1 MSENFDIGPLTWVKD
16 QIDQSLATV
25 LDNLKTMQVS
35 LHDTAPMRFSQT
47 HLYQASGAL
56 DMVGLEGCKRYCF
69 ELEKLASQLE
79 KKTLEATPELIAAFI
94 KAVETLQAYLH
105 DLLNGAPDIPLNL
118 YPTIQPI
125 VLALGE
131 TMDESELFFPDTT
144 NSAPK
149 DLPVKQLQDAEYTP
163 FILEQRSSYQ
173 KSLLSWLQ
181 TKQNSALHSMTE
193 AVSNISYVQKKNSDK
208 TLWWA
213 ASAFT
218 ESLEEPEIAG
228 NSGAKRLC
236 RKLDQ
241 ELRQLAEGVTKPHSN
256 LLRDILYYV
265 AISNVDRDNVQKVKE
280 VFELNLLVDKKST
293 LSFDAGS
300 IDTNELGVVQEL
312 ITQLEL
318 LRELWDDVSNTID
331 FSKVDVNAGLAQVH
345 VDNVLIT
352 KFSDTLAVSQVLTQ
366 QLSQVVVIDLYA
378 ALQSASS
385 TLRDDATKVNHAA
398 LIEIAAALNLL
409 ETSLSHYQQLDADRV
424 QKLLSEMQRLEA
436 ISSGESYD
444 KLDSDRTGELDRDT
458 IKALVTQI
466 KESLKTTEQ
475 ALDSFF
481 RNPTEMAPL
490 SLTTKPLK
498 QVGAVFDML
507 GLATPT
513 SIVKASNR
521 LVEHFQTENYV
532 ANQQHFELVAE
543 SLSMVGLYA
552 DEMPKIRPESEQA
565 LEGAV
570 LRLSDMLAA
579 AGIPFSP
586 VGFSQPDIQGQ
597 TLSGVDADNDPNI
610 ETVPQLSNQ
619 QIEQSPAGPALVVG
633 PNDVKVIDQAFDAEL
648 LDIYLTE
655 AEEVLAHIAQNCQA
669 LRVNATDSEALVEV
683 RRSFHTL
690 KGSGRTVG
698 LNAMGDIAG
707 HVEKF
712 LNGVLDKKSELS
724 QQQIA
729 GIDQMSA
736 AFANWTSELRAN
748 GQVEVNQTAW
758 SARAA
763 ALNEMADLS
772 EKVSDKEQTNADVS
786 IESQPV
792 AVAKT
797 ESINTEITSGQTA
810 QTLTPKKV
818 RKSEPQV
825 LIGGTRKMSR
835 AFYDIFVKESMQNIT
850 ILEQDVAKLVE
861 NESESPAHE
870 ANVAIHTLAS
880 NALAAEFKHMGDLGR
895 ALEAWLNEVESWSP
909 QHTELYAN
917 TVKSLS
923 GMWVKISELRN
934 PRSAR
939 ALIEVLNQAEEQ
951 ARQNKSLTVTFD
963 KVADAAE
970 EITFTLSD
978 TDKGNE
984 DIASPTA
991 ELVLETGTADVVT
1004 TETGAANT
1012 AIQSHDDG
1020 AVSQQLEE
1028 IPVIGAAE
1036 INHDNYEVKL
1046 VTESKPYNTPKPEN
1060 ADNTNFGFD
1069 KTQVDQ
1075 ELLTMFIEEAR
1086 EILPEIGTELRAWR
1100 ANPKQSEHS
1109 DALQRALHTLKGSAR
1124 MAGQS
1129 ELGDAVHEMEDLVI
1143 RSLKRKTVDIDF
1155 DNMFVDLD
1163 KIGSYF
1169 EETLE
1174 TTPVETIGAIKQQ
1187 DVPPAGRV
1195 TDRKA
1200 QFLRMRADTLDRLIN
1215 DAGEISI
1222 IRSRM
1227 DREISGVKLSSN
1239 DLTESVTRLRN
1250 YLRELEIEAETQ
1262 LQSRLNILQESNEN
1276 FDPLEFDRFTRLQEL
1291 TRMIAES
1298 VNDVA
1303 TIQHGLLI
1311 HLGQSEAALQQQNRM
1326 NRDLQQTLLG
1336 VRMLPFQQIAERL
1349 QRIVRQ
1355 TARELKKSVD
1365 LVIDGETTEIDR
1377 SVLDKLGAPLE
1388 HLLRNAVAH
1397 GLESPAERRTSG
1409 KPPIGTITLKI
1420 RQENDE
1426 IHITVSDDGAGINLQ
1441 RVKERAIKNKLINET
1456 TEVTEQSLMSIIF
1469 ESGFSTADKVSQI
1482 AGRGV
1487 GLDVVR
1493 NDISG
1498 LGGRVDLNS
1507 EFGKGTVFN
1516 VHLPVTL
1523 TVAQVLAV
1531 RSGDL
1536 IYALPVGMIEQA
1548 QKIKRQDLVNAY
1560 SAGEINWADKQYP
1573 IHYLSKLLDHEEH
1586 QPEDHNYSSVLLLRS
1601 GSYNIALHIDE
1612 VIGNQEAVMKPIGAQ
1627 LARVPGIIGATVAG
1641 DGSIMLIINPVQLAN
1656 REILGVGTVVVKA
1669 SKKAVKAIS
1678 KPTALVVDDSLTMR
1692 KVLGRLLEREG
1703 FEVLVAKDGMD
1714 AMQVLQQSTPD
1725 IILTDIEMPRMD
1737 GFGLARNI
1745 RDDARTANTPL
1756 IMISSRTADKHQ
1768 NLAKDIG
1775 VDAFFGKPVHDE
1787 ELMIKVNELLS
1798 RSQTKH

>member
-25 LDNLKTMQVS
+25 LDNLKTVLGN

-56 DMVGLEGCKRYCF
+56 DMVGLEGCKRFCA
-69 ELEKLASQLE
+69 ELEKLASRLE
-79 KKTLEATPELIAAFI
+79 KKTLDATPELIDRFI
-94 KAVETLQAYLH
+94 KAVESLQSYLQ
-105 DLLNGAPDIPLNL
+105 DLLNGAPDIPLRL
-118 YPTIQPI
+118 YPIIHPI

-131 TMDESELFFPDTT
+131 TMDESELFFPDTS

-149 DLPVKQLQDAEYTP
+149 DLPVKQLEAAEYSA
-163 FILEQRSSYQ
+163 FIVEQRTSYQ

-181 TKQNSALHSMTE
+181 TKQSNALHSMTE
-193 AVSNISYVQKKNSDK
+193 AVSNVSQAQKKNSDK

-218 ESLEEPEIAG
+218 ESLEQKEIAE
-228 NSGAKRLC
+228 NLGAKRLC

-241 ELRQLAEGVTKPHSN
+241 ELRQLTDGVNKPHSS

-280 VFELNLLVDKKST
+280 VFELNLLVDKKNAV
-293 LSFDAGS
+293 SFDTSS
-300 IDTNELGVVQEL
+300 IDVNELTVVQEL
-312 ITQLEL
+312 ITQLEV

-331 FSKVDVNAGLAQVH
+331 FSKVDASVSFAQVH

-352 KFSDTLAVSQVLTQ
+352 KFSDTLLVSQTLTQ
-366 QLSQVVVIDLYA
+366 QLSQVVIVDLYTS
-378 ALQSASS
+378 LQLASS

-409 ETSLSHYQQLDADRV
+409 ETSLNHYQHLDADRV
-424 QKLLSEMQRLEA
+424 QKLLSEMHRLEA

-444 KLDSDRTGELDRDT
+444 KLDGDRTGELDRDT
-458 IKALVTQI
+458 IKALVIQI
-466 KESLKTTEQ
+466 KESLKITEQ

-481 RNPTEMAPL
+481 RHPAEKSPL
-490 SLTTKPLK
+490 ALTTKPLK
-498 QVGAVFDML
+498 QIAAVFDML

-513 SIVKASNR
+513 AIVKASNR
-521 LVEHFQTENYV
+521 LVEHFQAEDYV
-532 ANQQHFELVAE
+532 SNQQHFELVAE
-543 SLSMVGLYA
+543 SLSMVGIYA
-552 DEMPKIRPESEQA
+552 DEMPKIRPESELA

-570 LRLSDMLAA
+570 TRLTSVLADAGVQFTTVGLDDVSINSDTTEHATDSNA
-579 AGIPFSP
+579 ESSEYSNEKHAEQATTTP
-586 VGFSQPDIQGQ
+586 SQ
-597 TLSGVDADNDPNI
+597 
-610 ETVPQLSNQ
+610 
-619 QIEQSPAGPALVVG
+619 LVTN
-633 PNDVKVIDQAFDAEL
+633 PSDVKVIDQAFDAEL

-683 RRSFHTL
+683 RRSYHTL

-707 HVEKF
+707 QVEQF
-712 LNGVLDKKSELS
+712 LNGVLDKKSILDQS
-724 QQQIA
+724 QIA
-729 GIDQMSA
+729 GIEQLSA
-736 AFANWTSELRAN
+736 AFADWAAELRTN
-748 GQVEVNQTAW
+748 GQVEINQTAW
-758 SARAA
+758 TARVA
-763 ALNEMADLS
+763 ALSQATAVEHSAA
-772 EKVSDKEQTNADVS
+772 Q
-786 IESQPV
+786 ESSAPV
-792 AVAKT
+792 ATEVDKA
-797 ESINTEITSGQTA
+797 ESISNENTQFRQDSEPP
-810 QTLTPKKV
+810 LTPKKA
-818 RKSEPQV
+818 KKTEPQV

-850 ILEQDVAKLVE
+850 ILEQDVAKLIADA
-861 NESESPAHE
+861 SLTPAQV
-870 ANVAIHTLAS
+870 AKVAIHTLAS
-880 NALAAEFKHMGDLGR
+880 NALVAEFKPMGELGR
-895 ALEAWLNEVESWSP
+895 ALEAWLNDVETWTP
-909 QHTELYAN
+909 QHTELYSN

-923 GMWVKISELRN
+923 TMWVKISELRN

-939 ALIEVLNQAEEQ
+939 ALIEVLNQAADQ
-951 ARQNKSLTVTFD
+951 ARQNKALTV
-963 KVADAAE
+963 VPSEVPEAVE
-970 EITFTLSD
+970 EITFTL
-978 TDKGNE
+978 
-984 DIASPTA
+984 PTT
-991 ELVLETGTADVVT
+991 LQ
-1004 TETGAANT
+1004 TETPTVELLSELGTPGADLEQA
-1012 AIQSHDDG
+1012 AIVNLAEAPAAAAVEFSHDD
-1020 AVSQQLEE
+1020 
-1028 IPVIGAAE
+1028 
-1036 INHDNYEVKL
+1036 YEVKL
-1046 VTESKPYNTPKPEN
+1046 VTESKAYQNVSASDIGKNVEL
-1060 ADNTNFGFD
+1060 DR
-1069 KTQVDQ
+1069 TQIDQ

-1100 ANPKQSEHS
+1100 AHPKQSEHP

-1129 ELGDAVHEMEDLVI
+1129 GLGDAVHEMEDLVI

-1155 DNMFVDLD
+1155 DSMFVDLD
-1163 KIGSYF
+1163 KIGSFF

-1174 TTPVETIGAIKQQ
+1174 STSAETSSAIKQQ
-1187 DVPPAGRV
+1187 DIPLASRV

-1227 DREISGVKLSSN
+1227 DREISGVKQSSN

-1303 TIQHGLLI
+1303 TIQHGLLTN
-1311 HLGQSEAALQQQNRM
+1311 LGQSEAALQQQNRM

-1355 TARELKKSVD
+1355 TARELNKSVD
-1365 LVIDGETTEIDR
+1365 LVIVGETTEIDR

-1397 GLESPAERRTSG
+1397 GLELPAERKNQG
-1409 KPPIGTITLKI
+1409 KLETGTIELKI

-1426 IHITVSDDGAGINLQ
+1426 IHITVTDDGAGVNLQ
-1441 RVKERAIKNKLINET
+1441 RVKEKAIKNNLIDESSDI
-1456 TEVTEQSLMSIIF
+1456 TEQSLMSIIF
-1469 ESGFSTADKVSQI
+1469 ETGFSTADKVSQI

-1531 RSGDL
+1531 RSGAS

-1548 QKIKRQDLVNAY
+1548 QKIKRQDLINAY
-1560 SAGEINWADKQYP
+1560 SAGEINWAGKQYP
-1573 IHYLSKLLDHEEH
+1573 IHDLSKLLDHEDH
-1586 QPEDHNYSSVLLLRS
+1586 QPEDHAYASVLLLRS
-1601 GSYNIALHIDE
+1601 GTYNIALHIDE
-1612 VIGNQEAVMKPIGAQ
+1612 VIGNQEAVMKPIGVQ
-1627 LARVPGIIGATVAG
+1627 LARVPGIVGATVAG
-1641 DGSIMLIINPVQLAN
+1641 DGKIMLIINPVQLAN
-1656 REILGVGTVVVKA
+1656 REILAVGSVVVKA
-1669 SKKAVKAIS
+1669 DKKAVKATT
-1678 KPTALVVDDSLTMR
+1678 KPRALVVDDSLTMR

-1703 FEVLVAKDGMD
+1703 YEVLVAKDGMD

-1745 RDDARTANTPL
+1745 RDDVRTANTPL

-1768 NLAKDIG
+1768 NLAKEIG
-1775 VDAFFGKPVHDE
+1775 VDAFFGKPVQDE
-1787 ELMIKVNELLS
+1787 ELMSKVNELLAGQS
-1798 RSQTKH
+1798 TKH

>member
-16 QIDQSLATV
+16 QIDQSLGTV
-25 LDNLKTMQVS
+25 LDNLKTVQGN

-56 DMVGLEGCKRYCF
+56 DMVGLEGCKRFCA
-69 ELEKLASQLE
+69 ELEKLASRLE
-79 KKTLEATPELIAAFI
+79 KKTLDATPELIDCFI
-94 KAVETLQAYLH
+94 KAVESLQSYLQ
-105 DLLNGAPDIPLNL
+105 DLLNGAPDIPLRL
-118 YPTIQPI
+118 YPIIHPI

-131 TMDESELFFPDTT
+131 TMDESELFFPDTS

-149 DLPVKQLQDAEYTP
+149 DLPVKQLEAADYSA
-163 FILEQRSSYQ
+163 FIVEQRTGYQ

-181 TKQNSALHSMTE
+181 TKQNNALHSMTE
-193 AVSNISYVQKKNSDK
+193 AVSNVSQAQKKNSDK

-218 ESLEEPEIAG
+218 ESLEQKEIAE
-228 NSGAKRLC
+228 NLGAKRLC

-241 ELRQLAEGVTKPHSN
+241 ELRHLSEGVNKPHSN

-280 VFELNLLVDKKST
+280 VFELNLLVDKKNAV
-293 LSFDAGS
+293 SFDASS
-300 IDTNELGVVQEL
+300 IDVNELAVVQDL
-312 ITQLEL
+312 ITQLEA

-331 FSKVDVNAGLAQVH
+331 FSKVDTNASLAQVH

-352 KFSDTLAVSQVLTQ
+352 KFSDTLAVSQTLTQ
-366 QLSQVVVIDLYA
+366 QLSQVVVIDVYT
-378 ALQSASS
+378 ALQLASS

-398 LIEIAAALNLL
+398 LIEVAATLNLL
-409 ETSLSHYQQLDADRV
+409 ETSLNHYQHLDADRV
-424 QKLLSEMQRLEA
+424 QKLLSEMHRLEA
-436 ISSGESYD
+436 ISSGENYD
-444 KLDSDRTGELDRDT
+444 KLDGDRTGELDRDT
-458 IKALVTQI
+458 IKALVIQI

-481 RNPTEMAPL
+481 RNPAEKSPL
-490 SLTTKPLK
+490 ALTTKPLK
-498 QVGAVFDML
+498 QIAAVFDML

-513 SIVKASNR
+513 AIVKASSR
-521 LVEHFQTENYV
+521 LVEHFQMEDYV
-532 ANQQHFELVAE
+532 SNQQHFELVAE
-543 SLSMVGLYA
+543 SLSMVGIYA
-552 DEMPKIRPESEQA
+552 DEMPKTRLESELA
-565 LEGAV
+565 LESAV
-570 LRLSDMLAA
+570 TRLTSELAG
-579 AGIPFSP
+579 AGIQFAAVSLDDVSISSDIAEYATNSNAESSEYLNEKHAEQATVTPSQLMTSP
-586 VGFSQPDIQGQ
+586 S
-597 TLSGVDADNDPNI
+597 
-610 ETVPQLSNQ
+610 
-619 QIEQSPAGPALVVG
+619 
-633 PNDVKVIDQAFDAEL
+633 DVKIIDQAFDAEL

-683 RRSFHTL
+683 RRSYHTL

-698 LNAMGDIAG
+698 LNGMGDIAG
-707 HVEKF
+707 QVEQF
-712 LNGVLDKKSELS
+712 LNGVLDKKSILDQS
-724 QQQIA
+724 QIA
-729 GIDQMSA
+729 GIEQLSA
-736 AFANWTSELRAN
+736 AFADWAAELRAN
-748 GQVEVNQTAW
+748 GQVEINQTAW

-763 ALNEMADLS
+763 AL
-772 EKVSDKEQTNADVS
+772 
-786 IESQPV
+786 SQ
-792 AVAKT
+792 AAATEHTAIQETTEAAKA
-797 ESINTEITSGQTA
+797 ESINNENTQFKQESEPH
-810 QTLTPKKV
+810 LTPKKAK
-818 RKSEPQV
+818 KSEPQV

-850 ILEQDVAKLVE
+850 ILEQDVAKLIADT
-861 NESESPAHE
+861 NLIPAQT
-870 ANVAIHTLAS
+870 AKVAIHTLAS
-880 NALAAEFKHMGDLGR
+880 NALAAEFKPMGELGR
-895 ALEAWLNEVESWSP
+895 ALEAWLNDVEAWTP
-909 QHTELYAN
+909 QHTELYSN

-923 GMWVKISELRN
+923 TMWVKISELRN

-939 ALIEVLNQAEEQ
+939 ALIEVLNQAADQ
-951 ARQNKSLTVTFD
+951 ARQNKALIVTPSE
-963 KVADAAE
+963 VPEAVE
-970 EITFTLSD
+970 EITFTLPSALQVETPASD
-978 TDKGNE
+978 LSNNATPTVELLSEPSAPNSDSEQVAIIHPTEIPTD
-984 DIASPTA
+984 
-991 ELVLETGTADVVT
+991 
-1004 TETGAANT
+1004 AAVEF
-1012 AIQSHDDG
+1012 SHDD
-1020 AVSQQLEE
+1020 
-1028 IPVIGAAE
+1028 
-1036 INHDNYEVKL
+1036 YEVEL
-1046 VTESKPYNTPKPEN
+1046 VTESKAYQDVS
-1060 ADNTNFGFD
+1060 ASDVDNSVEMD
-1069 KTQVDQ
+1069 RTQVDQ

-1100 ANPKQSEHS
+1100 AHPKQSEHP

-1129 ELGDAVHEMEDLVI
+1129 GLGDAVHEMEDLVI
-1143 RSLKRKTVDIDF
+1143 RSLKRKTMDIDF

-1163 KIGSYF
+1163 KIGSFF

-1174 TTPVETIGAIKQQ
+1174 STSVETINAIKQQ
-1187 DVPPAGRV
+1187 DVPLASRV

-1227 DREISGVKLSSN
+1227 DREISGVKQSSN

-1303 TIQHGLLI
+1303 TIQHGLLTN
-1311 HLGQSEAALQQQNRM
+1311 LGQSEAALQQQNRM

-1365 LVIDGETTEIDR
+1365 LVIVGETTEIDR

-1397 GLESPAERRTSG
+1397 GLELPAERKKQG
-1409 KPPIGTITLKI
+1409 KSEAGTIELKI

-1426 IHITVSDDGAGINLQ
+1426 IHITVTDDGAGVNLQ
-1441 RVKERAIKNKLINET
+1441 RVKEKAIKNKLIDET
-1456 TEVTEQSLMSIIF
+1456 SEVTEQSLMSIIF

-1531 RSGDL
+1531 RSGDS

-1548 QKIKRQDLVNAY
+1548 QKIKRQDLINAY
-1560 SAGEINWADKQYP
+1560 SAGEINWAGKQYP
-1573 IHYLSKLLDHEEH
+1573 IHDLSKLLDHEDH
-1586 QPEDHNYSSVLLLRS
+1586 QPEDHAYASVLLLRS
-1601 GSYNIALHIDE
+1601 GTYNIALHIDE

-1627 LARVPGIIGATVAG
+1627 LARVPGIVGATVAG
-1641 DGSIMLIINPVQLAN
+1641 DGKIMLIINPVQLAN
-1656 REILGVGTVVVKA
+1656 REILAVGSVVVKA
-1669 SKKAVKAIS
+1669 SKKAAKVVTR
-1678 KPTALVVDDSLTMR
+1678 PRALVVDDSLTMR

-1703 FEVLVAKDGMD
+1703 YEVLVAKDGMD

-1745 RDDARTANTPL
+1745 RDDARTAHTPL

-1768 NLAKDIG
+1768 NLAKEIG
-1775 VDAFFGKPVHDE
+1775 VDAFFGKPVQDD
-1787 ELMIKVNELLS
+1787 ELMSKVNELLAKK
-1798 RSQTKH
+1798 QTKH